1 MRPIFALLFLC
12 ALSVPHGI
20 FAQKPAARAALEEGV
35 RLAQEGD
42 TVRALGH
49 IERAVAIDPGYAQ
62 AHFLKGLYHARQA
75 SRGTGDFRR
84 RIIAREA
91 LDRAVR
97 HDPENPLYL
106 LELAKLLLTQEIRV
120 DARRMLR
127 RARDA
132 AERADAPTL
141 AEVHYQLGI
150 FSETTWRRLR
160 HRRAL
165 PIGIAELRADR
176 AFESANY
183 VWDMLRASA
192 FAPGRGAAARDAML
206 DHFHRAL
213 TANPAHVGAATHLLA
228 YYYDT
233 GRTAEFMAEALRFV
247 RAARSEP
254 RAYLALG
261 LGLHAEGR
269 DDEAAGAFEYAIEL
283 LPDEERADFL
293 SVSRLFA
300 EDDAEFVA
308 AHSEADPADA
318 ARRFWT
324 AHDPLYLTPAN
335 EYRAEY
341 LSRMAY
347 VDLRF
352 GLPEYAIP
360 GWRTDRGEI
369 RVRYGEPLLQATFP
383 VPTSDAGDMESV
395 GRITTVW
402 SYGRNGP
409 VFVFR
414 GMPGYRG
421 ATFANDFRFYADNHR
436 ARQPAHMTA
445 PSLPALLRIPAQIA
459 RFRGVDGEIDLEVY
473 AAVPLDSLQRA
484 VGAAAATF
492 DTGLF
497 VVEPDGAEIRR
508 ITEAREVTFEDGGAL
523 PMRALPMN
531 WRTTVPAGQPHIV
544 SAEAR
549 DPLSWAAAVHRTRVD
564 GRSFPPGEPGV
575 SDILLTRS
583 LEVAVD
589 PPRARGD
596 FRMVPE
602 PTLTYDPDDEIGV
615 YFELYNLLPDA
626 DRFASYDLE
635 LAVTV
640 EEIHRTGSLAQLLG
654 ALADR
659 WGLSAEGDQ
668 AVRLTFGKQNRVLAR
683 DMLPEHFTIRL
694 DQPPPG
700 RYGLRLRVL
709 DRNARVQMEVARE
722 FQVREP

>member
-1 MRPIFALLFLC
+1 MKLTPAVFLVC
-12 ALSVPHGI
+12 ALSLPHGI
-20 FAQKPAARAALEEGV
+20 QAQRSAALEALEEGV

-42 TVRALGH
+42 TARALGH
-49 IERAVAIDPGYAQ
+49 IERAVTLDPGYAE

-75 SRGTGDFRR
+75 PRSTGDFRR

-91 LDRAVR
+91 LDQAVR

-106 LELAKLLLTQEIRV
+106 LEFAKLLMMQEIRV

-127 RARDA
+127 RALDV
-132 AERADAPTL
+132 AERAGAPTL

-160 HRRAL
+160 YRRLL
-165 PIGIAELRADR
+165 PIGIAELRGDI

-183 VWDMLRASA
+183 VWEVLQASGY
-192 FAPGRGAAARDAML
+192 APGQGAAAREAML

-213 TANPAHVGAATHLLA
+213 TADPAHTGAATHLLA
-228 YYYDT
+228 FHYDT
-233 GRTAEFMAEALRFV
+233 GRMAEFMAEARRFV
-247 RAARSEP
+247 RAAPSES

-269 DDEAAGAFEYAIEL
+269 DDEAAGAFEYAVEL
-283 LPDEERADFL
+283 LPDEKRADFL
-293 SVSRLFA
+293 AVSRLLTQ
-300 EDDAEFVA
+300 DDAEIFESRA
-308 AHSEADPADA
+308 GADPADA

-324 AHDPLYLTPAN
+324 AWDPLYLTPSN
-335 EYRAEY
+335 EYWAEY

-352 GLPEYAIP
+352 GLPEYDVP

-369 RVRYGEPLLQATFP
+369 WVRYGRPLRQASFGAGTA
-383 VPTSDAGDMESV
+383 SAGDHESV
-395 GRITTVW
+395 GRVTTVW

-421 ATFANDFRFYADNHR
+421 ATFANDFRFYAENYR
-436 ARQPAHMTA
+436 ARQPARFAA
-445 PSLPALLRIPAQIA
+445 PSLPALLQVPAQIA
-459 RFRGVDGEIDLEVY
+459 RFRGVDDEIDLEVY
-473 AAVPLDSLQRA
+473 AAVPLDSLREA
-484 VGAAAATF
+484 VGVAAATF
-492 DTGLF
+492 ETGLF

-508 ITEAREVTFEDGGAL
+508 VTEAREVAFEEG
-523 PMRALPMN
+523 RALPMS

-549 DPLSWAAAVHRTRVD
+549 DPLSWAAAVHRARVD
-564 GRSFPPGEPGV
+564 ARSFPAGEPSV

-583 LEVAVD
+583 LEVVVD
-589 PPRARGD
+589 PPRTRAD

-602 PTLTYDPDDEIGV
+602 PTLTYAPNDEIGI
-615 YFELYNLLPDA
+615 YFELYNLLPDS
-626 DRFASYDLE
+626 DRFASYELE

-640 EEIHRTGSLAQLLG
+640 EEIHRTGSFLQVLG
-654 ALADR
+654 ELADR
-659 WGLSAEGDQ
+659 WGLTDEGDQ
-668 AVRLTFGKQNRVLAR
+668 AVRLTFNRQNRVQAR
-683 DMLPEHFTIRL
+683 DMLPEYFTIRL
-694 DQPPPG
+694 DEPPPG

-709 DRNARVQMEVARE
+709 DRNARVQLEVERE

>member
-1 MRPIFALLFLC
+1 MKLTPAVFLVC
-12 ALSVPHGI
+12 ALSLPHGI
-20 FAQKPAARAALEEGV
+20 QAQRSAALEALEEGV

-42 TVRALGH
+42 TARALGH
-49 IERAVAIDPGYAQ
+49 IERAVTLDPGYAE

-75 SRGTGDFRR
+75 PRSTGDFRR

-91 LDRAVR
+91 LDQAVR

-106 LELAKLLLTQEIRV
+106 LEFAKLLMMQEIRV

-127 RARDA
+127 RALDV
-132 AERADAPTL
+132 AERAGAPTL

-160 HRRAL
+160 YRRLL
-165 PIGIAELRADR
+165 PIGIAELRGDI

-183 VWDMLRASA
+183 VWEVLQASGY
-192 FAPGRGAAARDAML
+192 APGQGAAAREAML

-213 TANPAHVGAATHLLA
+213 TADPAHTGAATHLLA
-228 YYYDT
+228 FHYDT
-233 GRTAEFMAEALRFV
+233 GRMVEFMAEARRFV
-247 RAARSEP
+247 RAAPSEP

-269 DDEAAGAFEYAIEL
+269 DDEAAGAFEYAVEL
-283 LPDEERADFL
+283 LSDEKRADFL
-293 SVSRLFA
+293 AVSRLLTQ
-300 EDDAEFVA
+300 DDAEIFEA
-308 AHSEADPADA
+308 RAGADPADA

-324 AHDPLYLTPAN
+324 AWDPLYLTPSN
-335 EYRAEY
+335 EYWAEY

-352 GLPEYAIP
+352 GLPEYDVP

-369 RVRYGEPLLQATFP
+369 WVRYGRPLRQASFGAGT
-383 VPTSDAGDMESV
+383 TNAGDHESV
-395 GRITTVW
+395 GRVTTVW

-421 ATFANDFRFYADNHR
+421 ATFANDFRFYAENYR
-436 ARQPAHMTA
+436 ARQPARFAA
-445 PSLPALLRIPAQIA
+445 PSLPALLQVPAQIA
-459 RFRGVDGEIDLEVY
+459 RFRGVDDEIDLEVY
-473 AAVPLDSLQRA
+473 AAVPLDSLREA
-484 VGAAAATF
+484 VGVAAATF
-492 DTGLF
+492 ETGLF

-508 ITEAREVTFEDGGAL
+508 VTEAREVTFEEG
-523 PMRALPMN
+523 RALPLS

-549 DPLSWAAAVHRTRVD
+549 DPLSWAAAVHRARVD
-564 GRSFPPGEPGV
+564 ARSFPAGEPSV

-583 LEVAVD
+583 LEVVVD
-589 PPRARGD
+589 PPRTRAD

-602 PTLTYDPDDEIGV
+602 PTLTYAPNDEIGI
-615 YFELYNLLPDA
+615 YFELYNLLPDS
-626 DRFASYDLE
+626 DRFASYELE

-640 EEIHRTGSLAQLLG
+640 EEIHRTGSFLQVLG
-654 ALADR
+654 ELADR
-659 WGLSAEGDQ
+659 WGLTDEGDQ
-668 AVRLTFGKQNRVLAR
+668 AVRLTFNRQNRVQAR
-683 DMLPEHFTIRL
+683 DMLPEYFTIRL
-694 DQPPPG
+694 DEPPPG

-709 DRNARVQMEVARE
+709 DRNARVQLEVERE

>member
-1 MRPIFALLFLC
+1 MKPIAVRLFLC
-12 ALSVPHGI
+12 ALCLPHGI
-20 FAQKPAARAALEEGV
+20 LAQRSAARAALEEGV

-49 IERAVAIDPGYAQ
+49 IERAVTIDPGYAE
-62 AHFLKGLYHARQA
+62 AHFLKGVYHARQA
-75 SRGTGDFRR
+75 PRSTGDFQRR
-84 RIIAREA
+84 LIAREA
-91 LDRAVR
+91 LDQAVR

-106 LELAKLLLTQEIRV
+106 LELARLLMMQEIRV

-127 RARDA
+127 RALDV

-160 HRRAL
+160 YRRLL
-165 PIGIAELRADR
+165 PMGIAELRGDI

-183 VWDMLRASA
+183 VWDVLQASGYA
-192 FAPGRGAAARDAML
+192 TGQGAAAREAML

-213 TANPAHVGAATHLLA
+213 TANPAHTGAATHLLA
-228 YYYDT
+228 FYYDT
-233 GRTAEFMAEALRFV
+233 GRMGEFTAEALRFV
-247 RAARSEP
+247 RAAPSEP

-269 DDEAAGAFEYAIEL
+269 DDEAAGAFEYAVEL
-283 LPDEERADFL
+283 LPDEKRADFL
-293 SVSRLFA
+293 AVSRLLTQ
-300 EDDAEFVA
+300 DDAEIFEA
-308 AHSEADPADA
+308 RIGADPADA

-324 AHDPLYLTPAN
+324 AWDPLYLTPSN
-335 EYRAEY
+335 EYWAEY

-352 GLPEYAIP
+352 GLPEYDLP

-369 RVRYGEPLLQATFP
+369 WVRYGRPLRQASFGANT
-383 VPTSDAGDMESV
+383 TAAGDMEST
-395 GRITTVW
+395 GRVTTVW

-421 ATFANDFRFYADNHR
+421 ATFASDFRSYAENYR
-436 ARQPAHMTA
+436 ARQPARFTA
-445 PSLPALLRIPAQIA
+445 PSLPSLLQVPAQIA
-459 RFRGVDGEIDLEVY
+459 RFRGVGDEIDLEVY
-473 AAVPLDSLQRA
+473 AAVPLDSLRQA
-484 VGAAAATF
+484 VGVAAATF
-492 DTGLF
+492 ETGLF
-497 VVEPDGAEIRR
+497 VVEPEGAEIRR
-508 ITEAREVTFEDGGAL
+508 VTEARQVTFEEG
-523 PMRALPMN
+523 RALPLN

-549 DPLSWAAAVHRTRVD
+549 DPLSWAAAVHRARVD
-564 GRSFPPGEPGV
+564 ARSFPAGEPSV

-583 LEVAVD
+583 LEVVVD
-589 PPRARGD
+589 PPRTRAD
-596 FRMVPE
+596 LRMVPE
-602 PTLTYDPDDEIGV
+602 PTLSYDPDDEIGV
-615 YFELYNLLPDA
+615 YFELYNLLPDSSQV
-626 DRFASYDLE
+626 ASYDLE

-640 EEIHRTGSLAQLLG
+640 EEIHRTGSFLQLLG
-654 ALADR
+654 ELADR

-668 AVRLTFGKQNRVLAR
+668 AVRLTFSKQNRVQAR
-683 DMLPEHFTIRL
+683 DMLPEYFTIRL
-694 DQPPPG
+694 DEPPPG

-709 DRNARVQMEVARE
+709 DRNARVQMEVERE

>member
-1 MRPIFALLFLC
+1 MKPVAAFLLLC
-12 ALSVPHGI
+12 ALSLPHGI
-20 FAQKPAARAALEEGV
+20 LAQRSAARTALEEGV

-42 TVRALGH
+42 TTRALRH
-49 IERAVAIDPGYAQ
+49 IGRAVAIDPGYAE

-75 SRGTGDFRR
+75 PRGTGDFRR

-91 LDRAVR
+91 LDQAVR

-106 LELAKLLLTQEIRV
+106 LELARLLMTQEIRV

-127 RARDA
+127 RALDV

-150 FSETTWRRLR
+150 FSETTWHRLRYRRL
-160 HRRAL
+160 L
-165 PIGIAELRADR
+165 PIGIAELRADI

-183 VWDMLRASA
+183 VWDVLQASGY
-192 FAPGRGAAARDAML
+192 APGRGAAAREVML

-213 TANPAHVGAATHLLA
+213 TANPAHTGAATHLLA
-228 YYYDT
+228 FYYDT
-233 GRTAEFMAEALRFV
+233 GRMAEFMAEALRFV
-247 RAARSEP
+247 RAAPSEP

-269 DDEAAGAFEYAIEL
+269 DDEAAGAFEYAVEL
-283 LPDEERADFL
+283 LPEETRADFL
-293 SVSRLFA
+293 AVSRLLTR
-300 EDDAEFVA
+300 DDAEIFDA
-308 AHSEADPADA
+308 RAGADPEDA

-324 AHDPLYLTPAN
+324 AWDPLYLTPSN

-341 LSRMAY
+341 LARMAF

-352 GLPEYAIP
+352 GLPEYDVP

-369 RVRYGEPLLQATFP
+369 WVRYGSPLRQASFGANT
-383 VPTSDAGDMESV
+383 TTAGDMESI
-395 GRITTVW
+395 GRVTTVW

-421 ATFANDFRFYADNHR
+421 ATFANDFRFYAENYR
-436 ARQPAHMTA
+436 ARQPARFTA
-445 PSLPALLRIPAQIA
+445 PSLPALLKIPAQIA
-459 RFRGVDGEIDLEVY
+459 RFRGVAGEIDLEVY
-473 AAVPLDSLQRA
+473 AAVPLDSLREA
-484 VGAAAATF
+484 VGVAAATF
-492 DTGLF
+492 ETGLF

-508 ITEAREVTFEDGGAL
+508 VTEAREVTFEEGRAF
-523 PMRALPMN
+523 PMS

-549 DPLSWAAAVHRTRVD
+549 DPLSWAAAVHRARVD
-564 GRSFPPGEPGV
+564 ARSFPAGEPSV
-575 SDILLTRS
+575 SDILLARS
-583 LEVAVD
+583 LEVVAD
-589 PPRARGD
+589 PPRARTD

-602 PTLTYDPDDEIGV
+602 PTLTYAPDDEIGV
-615 YFELYNLLPDA
+615 YFELYNLLPDSNQV
-626 DRFASYDLE
+626 ASYDLE

-640 EEIHRTGSLAQLLG
+640 EEIHRTGSFLQLLG
-654 ALADR
+654 ELADR

-668 AVRLTFGKQNRVLAR
+668 AVRLTFSKENQVRAR
-683 DMLPEHFTIRL
+683 DMLPEYFTIRL
-694 DQPPPG
+694 DEPPPG

-709 DRNARVQMEVARE
+709 DRNARVQLEVERE

>member
-1 MRPIFALLFLC
+1 MKPIAAFLLLC
-12 ALSVPHGI
+12 GLSLPHGI
-20 FAQKPAARAALEEGV
+20 LAQRAPALAALEEGV

-42 TVRALGH
+42 TIRALGH
-49 IERAVAIDPGYAQ
+49 IERAVTIDPGYAE

-75 SRGTGDFRR
+75 PRGTGDFRR

-91 LDRAVR
+91 LDLAVR

-106 LELAKLLLTQEIRV
+106 LELARLLMMQEIRV

-127 RARDA
+127 RALDV

-160 HRRAL
+160 YRRLL
-165 PIGIAELRADR
+165 PIGIAELRGDI

-183 VWDMLRASA
+183 VWDALQASGY
-192 FAPGRGAAARDAML
+192 APGQGAAAREAML

-213 TANPAHVGAATHLLA
+213 TADPAHVGAATHLLA
-228 YYYDT
+228 FYYDT
-233 GRTAEFMAEALRFV
+233 GRMAEFMAEAQRFV
-247 RAARSEP
+247 RAVPSEP

-269 DDEAAGAFEYAIEL
+269 DDEAAGAFEYAVEL
-283 LPDEERADFL
+283 LAEETRADFMA
-293 SVSRLFA
+293 VSRLLTQ
-300 EDDAEFVA
+300 DDAEIFEARVG
-308 AHSEADPADA
+308 ADPADA

-324 AHDPLYLTPAN
+324 AWDPLYLTPSN
-335 EYRAEY
+335 EYWAEY

-352 GLPEYAIP
+352 GLPEYDVP
-360 GWRTDRGEI
+360 GWRTDRGDI
-369 RVRYGEPLLQATFP
+369 WVRYGRPLRQASFGANT
-383 VPTSDAGDMESV
+383 TAGGDMESV
-395 GRITTVW
+395 GRVTTVW

-421 ATFANDFRFYADNHR
+421 ATFANDFRFYAENYR
-436 ARQPAHMTA
+436 ARQPARMTA
-445 PSLPALLRIPAQIA
+445 PSLPALLEVPAQIA

-473 AAVPLDSLQRA
+473 AAVPLDSLREV
-484 VGAAAATF
+484 VGVAAATF
-492 DTGLF
+492 ETGLF

-508 ITEAREVTFEDGGAL
+508 VTEAREVTFEAG
-523 PMRALPMN
+523 RALPMS

-549 DPLSWAAAVHRTRVD
+549 DPLSWAAAVHRARVD
-564 GRSFPPGEPGV
+564 ARSFPAGEPSV

-583 LEVAVD
+583 LEVVTD
-589 PPRARGD
+589 PPRTRTD

-602 PTLTYDPDDEIGV
+602 PTLTYAPDDEIGI
-615 YFELYNLLPDA
+615 YFELYNLLPDS
-626 DRFASYDLE
+626 DRLASYDLE

-640 EEIHRTGSLAQLLG
+640 EEIHRTGSFVQLLG
-654 ALADR
+654 ELADR
-659 WGLSAEGDQ
+659 WGLTAEGDQ
-668 AVRLTFGKQNRVLAR
+668 AVRLTFSKQNRVLAR
-683 DMLPEHFTIRL
+683 DMLPEYFTIQL
-694 DQPPPG
+694 DEPPPG

-709 DRNARVQMEVARE
+709 DRNARLQLEVERE

>member
-1 MRPIFALLFLC
+1 MKPITAFLLLC
-12 ALSVPHGI
+12 ALSPPHGVL
-20 FAQKPAARAALEEGV
+20 AQRNAARAALEEGI

-42 TVRALGH
+42 TARALGH
-49 IERAVAIDPGYAQ
+49 IERAVTIDPEYAE

-75 SRGTGDFRR
+75 PRGTGDFRR

-91 LDRAVR
+91 LDQAVR

-106 LELAKLLLTQEIRV
+106 LELARLLMTQEIRV

-127 RARDA
+127 RALDV

-150 FSETTWRRLR
+150 LSETTWRRLR
-160 HRRAL
+160 YRRFL
-165 PIGIAELRADR
+165 PIGIAELRGDI

-183 VWDMLRASA
+183 VWDVLQASGY
-192 FAPGRGAAARDAML
+192 APGQGAAAREAML

-213 TANPAHVGAATHLLA
+213 TANPAHAGAATHLLA
-228 YYYDT
+228 YYYET
-233 GRTAEFMAEALRFV
+233 GRMAEFMAAAQRFV
-247 RAARSEP
+247 RAAPSEP
-254 RAYLALG
+254 RAYLGLG

-269 DDEAAGAFEYAIEL
+269 DDEAAGAFEYAVEL
-283 LPDEERADFL
+283 LPEETRADFL
-293 SVSRLFA
+293 AVSRLLTR
-300 EDDAEFVA
+300 DDAKIFETRA
-308 AHSEADPADA
+308 GADAADA

-324 AHDPLYLTPAN
+324 AWDPLYLTPSN
-335 EYRAEY
+335 EYWAEY

-352 GLPEYAIP
+352 GLPEYDVP
-360 GWRTDRGEI
+360 GWRTDRGDI
-369 RVRYGEPLLQATFP
+369 WVRYGKPLRQASFGANT
-383 VPTSDAGDMESV
+383 TTGGDIEST
-395 GRITTVW
+395 GRVTTVW
-402 SYGRNGP
+402 SYGRAGP

-421 ATFANDFRFYADNHR
+421 ATFANDFRFYADNYR
-436 ARQPAHMTA
+436 ARQPARFTA
-445 PSLPALLRIPAQIA
+445 PSLPALLLLPAQIA
-459 RFRGVDGEIDLEVY
+459 RFRGVEGEIDLEVY
-473 AAVPLDSLQRA
+473 AVLPLDSLRR
-484 VGAAAATF
+484 VIGAGAATF
-492 DTGLF
+492 ETGLF
-497 VVEPDGAEIRR
+497 VVEPNGAEIRR
-508 ITEAREVTFEDGGAL
+508 ITEAREATIEEG
-523 PMRALPMN
+523 RALPMS

-549 DPLSWAAAVHRTRVD
+549 DPLSWAAAVHRARVD
-564 GRSFPPGEPGV
+564 GRSFPAGEPSV

-583 LEVAVD
+583 IEVVTD
-589 PPRARGD
+589 PPRARDD

-602 PTLTYDPDDEIGV
+602 PSLTYAPDDEIGV
-615 YFELYNLLPDA
+615 YFELYNLLPDSE
-626 DRFASYDLE
+626 RFASYDVE

-640 EEIHRTGSLAQLLG
+640 EEIHRTGSFRQLLG

-668 AVRLTFGKQNRVLAR
+668 AVRLAFSKQNRVRAR
-683 DMLPEHFTIRL
+683 DMLPEYFTIRL
-694 DQPPPG
+694 DEPPPG

-709 DRNARVQMEVARE
+709 DRNARVQLEAERE

>member
-1 MRPIFALLFLC
+1 MKPIAVRLFLC
-12 ALSVPHGI
+12 ALCLPHGI
-20 FAQKPAARAALEEGV
+20 LAQRSAARAALEEGV

-49 IERAVAIDPGYAQ
+49 IERAVTIDPGYAE
-62 AHFLKGLYHARQA
+62 AHFLKGVYHARQA
-75 SRGTGDFRR
+75 PRSTGDFRR
-84 RIIAREA
+84 RLIAREA
-91 LDRAVR
+91 LDQAVR

-106 LELAKLLLTQEIRV
+106 LELARLLMMQEIRV

-127 RARDA
+127 RALDV

-150 FSETTWRRLR
+150 FSETTWRRIR
-160 HRRAL
+160 YRRLL
-165 PIGIAELRADR
+165 PMGIAELRGDI

-183 VWDMLRASA
+183 VWDVLQASGYA
-192 FAPGRGAAARDAML
+192 NGQGAAAREAML

-213 TANPAHVGAATHLLA
+213 TANPAHTGAATHLLA
-228 YYYDT
+228 FYYDT
-233 GRTAEFMAEALRFV
+233 GRMGEFTAEALRFV
-247 RAARSEP
+247 RAAPSEP

-269 DDEAAGAFEYAIEL
+269 DDEAAGAFEYAVEL
-283 LPDEERADFL
+283 LPDEKRADFL
-293 SVSRLFA
+293 AVSHLLTQ
-300 EDDAEFVA
+300 DDAEIFEA
-308 AHSEADPADA
+308 RIGADPADA

-324 AHDPLYLTPAN
+324 AWDPLYLTPSN
-335 EYRAEY
+335 EYWAEY

-352 GLPEYAIP
+352 GLPEYDVP

-369 RVRYGEPLLQATFP
+369 WVRYGRPLRQASFGANT
-383 VPTSDAGDMESV
+383 TAAGDMEST
-395 GRITTVW
+395 GRVTTVW

-421 ATFANDFRFYADNHR
+421 ATFANDFRSYAENYR
-436 ARQPAHMTA
+436 ARQPARFTA
-445 PSLPALLRIPAQIA
+445 PSLPSLLQVPAQIA
-459 RFRGVDGEIDLEVY
+459 RFRGVGDEIDLEVY
-473 AAVPLDSLQRA
+473 AAVPLDSLRQA
-484 VGAAAATF
+484 VGVAAATF
-492 DTGLF
+492 ETGLF
-497 VVEPDGAEIRR
+497 VVEPEGAEIRR
-508 ITEAREVTFEDGGAL
+508 VTEARQVTFEEG
-523 PMRALPMN
+523 RALPLN

-549 DPLSWAAAVHRTRVD
+549 DPLSWAAAVHRARVD
-564 GRSFPPGEPGV
+564 ARSFPAGEPSV

-583 LEVAVD
+583 LAVVVD
-589 PPRARGD
+589 PPRTRAD
-596 FRMVPE
+596 LRMVPE
-602 PTLTYDPDDEIGV
+602 PTLSYDPDDEIGV
-615 YFELYNLLPDA
+615 YFELYNLLPDSSQV
-626 DRFASYDLE
+626 ASYDLE

-640 EEIHRTGSLAQLLG
+640 EEIHRTGSFLQLLG
-654 ALADR
+654 ELADR

-668 AVRLTFGKQNRVLAR
+668 AVRLTFSKQNRVQAR
-683 DMLPEHFTIRL
+683 DMLPEYFTIRL
-694 DQPPPG
+694 DEPPPG

-709 DRNARVQMEVARE
+709 DRNARVQMEVERE

>member
-1 MRPIFALLFLC
+1 MKPIAACLLLC
-12 ALSVPHGI
+12 ALSLPHGI
-20 FAQKPAARAALEEGV
+20 LAQRSAARAALEEGV

-42 TVRALGH
+42 TARALGH
-49 IERAVAIDPGYAQ
+49 IERAVTIDPAYAE

-75 SRGTGDFRR
+75 PRGTGDFRR

-97 HDPENPLYL
+97 LDPENPLYL
-106 LELAKLLLTQEIRV
+106 LELARLLMMQEVRV

-127 RARDA
+127 RALDM

-160 HRRAL
+160 YRRLL
-165 PIGIAELRADR
+165 PIGIAELRGDI

-183 VWDMLRASA
+183 VWDVLQASGY
-192 FAPGRGAAARDAML
+192 APGQGAAAREAML

-213 TANPAHVGAATHLLA
+213 TANPAHTGAATHLLA
-228 YYYDT
+228 FYYDT
-233 GRTAEFMAEALRFV
+233 GRMAEFTAEALRFV
-247 RAARSEP
+247 RAAPAEP

-269 DDEAAGAFEYAIEL
+269 DDEAAGAFEYAVEL
-283 LPDEERADFL
+283 LPEEVRADFL
-293 SVSRLFA
+293 AVSRLLTQ
-300 EDDAEFVA
+300 DDAETFEA
-308 AHSEADPADA
+308 RIGADPADA

-324 AHDPLYLTPAN
+324 AWDPLYLTPSN

-352 GLPEYAIP
+352 GLPEYDVP
-360 GWRTDRGEI
+360 GWRTDRGDI
-369 RVRYGEPLLQATFP
+369 WVRYGKPLRQASFGANT
-383 VPTSDAGDMESV
+383 TDAGDKESI
-395 GRITTVW
+395 GRMTTVW
-402 SYGRNGP
+402 SYGRDGP

-421 ATFANDFRFYADNHR
+421 ATFANDFRFYAENYR
-436 ARQPAHMTA
+436 ARQPVHFTA

-459 RFRGVDGEIDLEVY
+459 RFRGAGEEIDLEVY
-473 AAVPLDSLQRA
+473 AAVPLDSLRQA

-492 DTGLF
+492 ETGLF

-508 ITEAREVTFEDGGAL
+508 VTEARRVTFEEG
-523 PMRALPMN
+523 RALPLS
-531 WRTTVPAGQPHIV
+531 WRTTVPAGQPHVV

-549 DPLSWAAAVHRTRVD
+549 DPLSWAAAVHRAPVD
-564 GRSFPPGEPGV
+564 ARSFPAGEPSV

-583 LEVAVD
+583 LEVVTD
-589 PPRARGD
+589 PPQTRAD

-602 PTLTYDPDDEIGV
+602 PTLTYEPDDEIGV
-615 YFELYNLLPDA
+615 YFELYNLLPDSNQV
-626 DRFASYDLE
+626 ASYDLE

-640 EEIHRTGSLAQLLG
+640 EEIHRTGSFLQLLG
-654 ALADR
+654 ELADR

-668 AVRLTFGKQNRVLAR
+668 AVRLTFNKQNRVQAR
-683 DMLPEHFTIRL
+683 DMVPEYFTIRL
-694 DQPPPG
+694 DEPPPG

-709 DRNARVQMEVARE
+709 DRNARVQLEVERE
-722 FQVREP
+722 FRVREP

>member
-1 MRPIFALLFLC
+1 MKPIAVRLFLC
-12 ALSVPHGI
+12 ALCLPHGI
-20 FAQKPAARAALEEGV
+20 LAQRSAARAALEEGV

-49 IERAVAIDPGYAQ
+49 IERAVTIDPGYAE
-62 AHFLKGLYHARQA
+62 AHFLKGVYHARQA
-75 SRGTGDFRR
+75 PRGTGDFRR
-84 RIIAREA
+84 RLIAREA
-91 LDRAVR
+91 LDQAVR

-106 LELAKLLLTQEIRV
+106 LELARLLMMQEIRV

-127 RARDA
+127 RALDV

-160 HRRAL
+160 YRRLL
-165 PIGIAELRADR
+165 PMGIAELRGDI

-183 VWDMLRASA
+183 VWDVLQASGYA
-192 FAPGRGAAARDAML
+192 TGQGAAAREAML

-213 TANPAHVGAATHLLA
+213 TANPAHTGAATHLLA
-228 YYYDT
+228 FYYDT
-233 GRTAEFMAEALRFV
+233 GRMAEFTAEALRFV
-247 RAARSEP
+247 RAAPSEP

-269 DDEAAGAFEYAIEL
+269 DDEAAGAFEYAVEL
-283 LPDEERADFL
+283 LPDEKRADFL
-293 SVSRLFA
+293 AVSRLLTQ
-300 EDDAEFVA
+300 DDAEIFEA
-308 AHSEADPADA
+308 RIGADPADA

-324 AHDPLYLTPAN
+324 AWDPLYLTPSN
-335 EYRAEY
+335 EYWAEY

-352 GLPEYAIP
+352 GLPEYDVP

-369 RVRYGEPLLQATFP
+369 WVRYGRPLRQASFGANT
-383 VPTSDAGDMESV
+383 TAAGDMEST
-395 GRITTVW
+395 GRVTTVW

-421 ATFANDFRFYADNHR
+421 ATFANDFRSYAENYR
-436 ARQPAHMTA
+436 ARQPARFTA
-445 PSLPALLRIPAQIA
+445 PSLPSLLQVPAQIA
-459 RFRGVDGEIDLEVY
+459 RFRGVGDEIDLEVY
-473 AAVPLDSLQRA
+473 AAVPLDSLRQA
-484 VGAAAATF
+484 AGVAAATF
-492 DTGLF
+492 EAGLF
-497 VVEPDGAEIRR
+497 VVEPEGAEIRR
-508 ITEAREVTFEDGGAL
+508 VTEARQVTFEEG
-523 PMRALPMN
+523 RALPLN

-549 DPLSWAAAVHRTRVD
+549 DPLSWAAAVHRARVD
-564 GRSFPPGEPGV
+564 ARSFPAGEPSV

-583 LEVAVD
+583 LEVVVD
-589 PPRARGD
+589 PPRTRAD
-596 FRMVPE
+596 LRMVPE
-602 PTLTYDPDDEIGV
+602 PTLSYDPDDEIGV
-615 YFELYNLLPDA
+615 YFELYNLLPDSSQV
-626 DRFASYDLE
+626 ASYDLE

-640 EEIHRTGSLAQLLG
+640 EEIHRTGSFLQLLG
-654 ALADR
+654 ELADR

-668 AVRLTFGKQNRVLAR
+668 AVRLTFSKQNRVQAR
-683 DMLPEHFTIRL
+683 DMLPEYFTIRL
-694 DQPPPG
+694 DEPPPG

-709 DRNARVQMEVARE
+709 DRNARVQMEVERE

>member
-1 MRPIFALLFLC
+1 MKLTPAVFLVC
-12 ALSVPHGI
+12 ALALPHGI
-20 FAQKPAARAALEEGV
+20 QAQRSAALEALEEGV
-35 RLAQEGD
+35 RLAREGD
-42 TVRALGH
+42 TASALGH
-49 IERAVAIDPGYAQ
+49 IERAVTLDPGYAE

-75 SRGTGDFRR
+75 PRSTGDFRR

-91 LDRAVR
+91 LDQAVR

-106 LELAKLLLTQEIRV
+106 LELAKLLMMQEIRV

-127 RARDA
+127 RALDV
-132 AERADAPTL
+132 AERAGAPTL

-160 HRRAL
+160 YRRLL
-165 PIGIAELRADR
+165 PIGIAELRGDI

-183 VWDMLRASA
+183 VWDVLQASGY
-192 FAPGRGAAARDAML
+192 APGQGTAAREAML
-206 DHFHRAL
+206 DHFRRAL
-213 TANPAHVGAATHLLA
+213 TADPAHTGAATHLLA
-228 YYYDT
+228 FHYDT
-233 GRTAEFMAEALRFV
+233 GRMAEFMAEARRFV
-247 RAARSEP
+247 RAAPSEP

-269 DDEAAGAFEYAIEL
+269 DDEAAGAFEYAVEL
-283 LPDEERADFL
+283 LPDEKRADFL
-293 SVSRLFA
+293 AVSRLLTQ
-300 EDDAEFVA
+300 DDAEIFEA
-308 AHSEADPADA
+308 RAGADPADA

-324 AHDPLYLTPAN
+324 AWDPLYLTPSN
-335 EYRAEY
+335 EYWAEY

-352 GLPEYAIP
+352 GLPEYDVP

-369 RVRYGEPLLQATFP
+369 WVRYGRPLRQASFGAGTA
-383 VPTSDAGDMESV
+383 SAGDHESV
-395 GRITTVW
+395 GRVTTVW

-421 ATFANDFRFYADNHR
+421 ATFANDFRFYAENYR
-436 ARQPAHMTA
+436 ARQPARFAA
-445 PSLPALLRIPAQIA
+445 PSLPALLQVPAQIA
-459 RFRGVDGEIDLEVY
+459 RFRGVDDEIDLEVY
-473 AAVPLDSLQRA
+473 AAVPLDSLREA
-484 VGAAAATF
+484 VGVAAATF
-492 DTGLF
+492 ETGLF

-508 ITEAREVTFEDGGAL
+508 VTEAREVTFEAG
-523 PMRALPMN
+523 RALPLN

-549 DPLSWAAAVHRTRVD
+549 DPLSWAAAVHRARVD
-564 GRSFPPGEPGV
+564 ARSFPAGEPSV

-583 LEVAVD
+583 LEVVVD
-589 PPRARGD
+589 PPRLRTD
-596 FRMVPE
+596 FRLVPE
-602 PTLTYDPDDEIGV
+602 PTLTYAPNDEIGI
-615 YFELYNLLPDA
+615 YFELYNLLPDS

-640 EEIHRTGSLAQLLG
+640 EEIHRTGSFLQVLG
-654 ALADR
+654 ELADR
-659 WGLSAEGDQ
+659 WGLTDEGDQ
-668 AVRLTFGKQNRVLAR
+668 AVRLTFSRQNRVQAR
-683 DMLPEHFTIRL
+683 DMLPEYFTIRL
-694 DQPPPG
+694 DEPPPG

-709 DRNARVQMEVARE
+709 DRNARVQLEVERE

>member
-1 MRPIFALLFLC
+1 MKPIAACVLLC
-12 ALSVPHGI
+12 ALSLPHGI
-20 FAQKPAARAALEEGV
+20 LAQRSAARAALEEGV
-35 RLAQEGD
+35 RLALEGD
-42 TVRALGH
+42 TARALGH
-49 IERAVAIDPGYAQ
+49 IERAVTIDPGYAE
-62 AHFLKGLYHARQA
+62 AHFLKGVYHARQA
-75 SRGTGDFRR
+75 PRSTGGFRR
-84 RIIAREA
+84 RLIARQA
-91 LDRAVR
+91 LDQAVR

-106 LELAKLLLTQEIRV
+106 LEFARLLMMQEIRV

-127 RARDA
+127 RALDV

-160 HRRAL
+160 YRRLL
-165 PIGIAELRADR
+165 PIGIAELRGDI

-183 VWDMLRASA
+183 VWDVLQASGYA
-192 FAPGRGAAARDAML
+192 TGQGAAAREAML

-213 TANPAHVGAATHLLA
+213 TANPAHTGAATHLLA
-228 YYYDT
+228 FYYDA
-233 GRTAEFMAEALRFV
+233 GRMAEFTAEALRFV
-247 RAARSEP
+247 RAAPSEP

-269 DDEAAGAFEYAIEL
+269 DDEAAGAFEYAVEL
-283 LPDEERADFL
+283 MPDEVRADFL
-293 SVSRLFA
+293 AVSRLLTQ
-300 EDDAEFVA
+300 DDAEIFEA
-308 AHSEADPADA
+308 RIGADPADA

-324 AHDPLYLTPAN
+324 AWDPLYLTPSN
-335 EYRAEY
+335 EYWAEY

-352 GLPEYAIP
+352 GLPEYDIP

-369 RVRYGEPLLQATFP
+369 WVRYGRPLRQASFGANT
-383 VPTSDAGDMESV
+383 TGAGDMEST
-395 GRITTVW
+395 GRVTTVW

-421 ATFANDFRFYADNHR
+421 ATFANDFRFYAENYR
-436 ARQPAHMTA
+436 ARQPARFTA
-445 PSLPALLRIPAQIA
+445 PSLPALLQVPAQIA
-459 RFRGVDGEIDLEVY
+459 RFRGAGDEIDLEVY
-473 AAVPLDSLQRA
+473 AAVPLDSLRQA
-484 VGAAAATF
+484 VGVAAATF
-492 DTGLF
+492 ETGLF
-497 VVEPDGAEIRR
+497 VVAPDGAEIRR
-508 ITEAREVTFEDGGAL
+508 VAEARQVTFEDG
-523 PMRALPMN
+523 RALPLN

-549 DPLSWAAAVHRTRVD
+549 DPLSWAAAVHRARV
-564 GRSFPPGEPGV
+564 GARSFPAGEPSV

-583 LEVAVD
+583 LEVVVD
-589 PPRARGD
+589 PPRARAD
-596 FRMVPE
+596 LRMVPE

-615 YFELYNLLPDA
+615 YFELYNLLPDSSQV
-626 DRFASYDLE
+626 ASYELE

-640 EEIHRTGSLAQLLG
+640 EEIHRTGSFLQLLG
-654 ALADR
+654 ELADR

-668 AVRLTFGKQNRVLAR
+668 AVRLTFGKQSRVQAR
-683 DMLPEHFTIRL
+683 DMLPEYFTIRL
-694 DQPPPG
+694 DEPPPG

-709 DRNARVQMEVARE
+709 DRNARVQLEVERE

>member
-1 MRPIFALLFLC
+1 MKPIAVRLFLC
-12 ALSVPHGI
+12 ALCLPHGI
-20 FAQKPAARAALEEGV
+20 LAQRSAARAALEEGV

-49 IERAVAIDPGYAQ
+49 IERAVTIDPGYAE
-62 AHFLKGLYHARQA
+62 AHFLKGVYHARQA
-75 SRGTGDFRR
+75 PRSTGDFQRR
-84 RIIAREA
+84 LIAREA
-91 LDRAVR
+91 LDQAVR

-106 LELAKLLLTQEIRV
+106 LELARLLMMQEIRV

-127 RARDA
+127 RALDV

-160 HRRAL
+160 YRRLL
-165 PIGIAELRADR
+165 PMGIAELRGDI

-183 VWDMLRASA
+183 VWDVLQASGYA
-192 FAPGRGAAARDAML
+192 TGQGAAAREAML

-213 TANPAHVGAATHLLA
+213 TANPAHTGAATHLLA
-228 YYYDT
+228 FYYDT
-233 GRTAEFMAEALRFV
+233 GRMGEFTTEALRFV
-247 RAARSEP
+247 RAAPSEP

-269 DDEAAGAFEYAIEL
+269 DDEAAGAFEYAVEL
-283 LPDEERADFL
+283 LPDEKRADFL
-293 SVSRLFA
+293 AVSRLLTQ
-300 EDDAEFVA
+300 DDAEIFEA
-308 AHSEADPADA
+308 RIGADPADA

-324 AHDPLYLTPAN
+324 AWDPLYLTPSN
-335 EYRAEY
+335 EYWAEY

-352 GLPEYAIP
+352 GLPEYDLP

-369 RVRYGEPLLQATFP
+369 WVRYGRPLRQASFGANT
-383 VPTSDAGDMESV
+383 TAAGDMEST
-395 GRITTVW
+395 GRVTTVW

-421 ATFANDFRFYADNHR
+421 ATFANDFRSYAENYR
-436 ARQPAHMTA
+436 ARQPARFTA
-445 PSLPALLRIPAQIA
+445 PSLPSLLQVPAQIA
-459 RFRGVDGEIDLEVY
+459 RFRGVGDEIDLEVY
-473 AAVPLDSLQRA
+473 AAVPLDSLRQA
-484 VGAAAATF
+484 VGVAAATF
-492 DTGLF
+492 ETGLF
-497 VVEPDGAEIRR
+497 VVEPEGAEIRR
-508 ITEAREVTFEDGGAL
+508 VTEARQVTFEEG
-523 PMRALPMN
+523 RALPLN

-549 DPLSWAAAVHRTRVD
+549 DPLSWAAAVHRARVD
-564 GRSFPPGEPGV
+564 ARSFPAGEPSV

-583 LEVAVD
+583 LEVVVG
-589 PPRARGD
+589 PPRTRAD
-596 FRMVPE
+596 LRMVPE
-602 PTLTYDPDDEIGV
+602 PTLSYDPDDEIGV
-615 YFELYNLLPDA
+615 YFELYNLLPDSSQV
-626 DRFASYDLE
+626 ASYDLE

-640 EEIHRTGSLAQLLG
+640 EEIHRTGSFLQLLG
-654 ALADR
+654 ELADR

-668 AVRLTFGKQNRVLAR
+668 AVRLTFSKQNRVQAR
-683 DMLPEHFTIRL
+683 DMLPEYFTIRL
-694 DQPPPG
+694 DEPPPG

-709 DRNARVQMEVARE
+709 DRNARVQMEVERE

>member
-1 MRPIFALLFLC
+1 MKPIAVRLFLC
-12 ALSVPHGI
+12 ALCLPHGI
-20 FAQKPAARAALEEGV
+20 LAQRSAARAALEEGV

-49 IERAVAIDPGYAQ
+49 IERAVTIDPGYAE
-62 AHFLKGLYHARQA
+62 AHFLKGVYHARQA
-75 SRGTGDFRR
+75 PRSTGDFRR
-84 RIIAREA
+84 RLIAREA
-91 LDRAVR
+91 LDQAVR

-106 LELAKLLLTQEIRV
+106 LELARLLMMQEIRV

-127 RARDA
+127 RALDV

-160 HRRAL
+160 YRRLL
-165 PIGIAELRADR
+165 PVGIAELRGDI

-183 VWDMLRASA
+183 VWDVLQASGYA
-192 FAPGRGAAARDAML
+192 TGQGAAAREAML

-213 TANPAHVGAATHLLA
+213 TANPAHIGAATHLLA
-228 YYYDT
+228 FYYDT
-233 GRTAEFMAEALRFV
+233 GRMAEFTAEALRLV
-247 RAARSEP
+247 RAAPSEP

-269 DDEAAGAFEYAIEL
+269 DDEAAGAFEYAVEL
-283 LPDEERADFL
+283 LPDEKRADFL
-293 SVSRLFA
+293 AVSRLLTQ
-300 EDDAEFVA
+300 DDAEIFEA
-308 AHSEADPADA
+308 RIGADPADA

-324 AHDPLYLTPAN
+324 AWDPLYLTPSN
-335 EYRAEY
+335 EYWAEY

-352 GLPEYAIP
+352 GLPEYDVP

-369 RVRYGEPLLQATFP
+369 WVRYGRPLRQASFGANT
-383 VPTSDAGDMESV
+383 TAAGDMEST
-395 GRITTVW
+395 GRVTTVW

-421 ATFANDFRFYADNHR
+421 ATFANDFRSYAENYR
-436 ARQPAHMTA
+436 ARQPARFTA
-445 PSLPALLRIPAQIA
+445 PSLPSLLQVPAQIA
-459 RFRGVDGEIDLEVY
+459 RFRGVGDEIDLEVY
-473 AAVPLDSLQRA
+473 AAVPLDSLRQA
-484 VGAAAATF
+484 VGVAAATF
-492 DTGLF
+492 ETGLF
-497 VVEPDGAEIRR
+497 VVEPEGAEIRR
-508 ITEAREVTFEDGGAL
+508 VTEARQVTFEEG
-523 PMRALPMN
+523 RALPLN

-549 DPLSWAAAVHRTRVD
+549 DPLSWAAAVHRARVD
-564 GRSFPPGEPGV
+564 ARSFPAGEPSV

-583 LEVAVD
+583 LEVVVD
-589 PPRARGD
+589 PPRTRAD
-596 FRMVPE
+596 LRMVPE
-602 PTLTYDPDDEIGV
+602 PTLSYDPDDEIGV
-615 YFELYNLLPDA
+615 YFELYNLLPDSSQV
-626 DRFASYDLE
+626 ASYDLE

-640 EEIHRTGSLAQLLG
+640 EEIHRTGSFLQLLG
-654 ALADR
+654 ELADR

-668 AVRLTFGKQNRVLAR
+668 AVRLTFSKQNRVQAR
-683 DMLPEHFTIRL
+683 DMLPEYFTIRL
-694 DQPPPG
+694 DEPPPG

-709 DRNARVQMEVARE
+709 DRNARVQMEVERE

>member
-1 MRPIFALLFLC
+1 MKQIAAFILLC
-12 ALSVPHGI
+12 ALSLPHGI
-20 FAQKPAARAALEEGV
+20 LAQRSAARAALEEGV

-42 TVRALGH
+42 TARALGL
-49 IERAVAIDPGYAQ
+49 IERAVTIDPGYAE
-62 AHFLKGLYHARQA
+62 AHFLKGVYHARQA
-75 SRGTGDFRR
+75 PRSTGDFRR

-91 LDRAVR
+91 LGQAVR

-106 LELAKLLLTQEIRV
+106 LELARLLVMQEIRV

-127 RARDA
+127 RALDV

-160 HRRAL
+160 YRRLL
-165 PIGIAELRADR
+165 PIGIAELHGDI

-183 VWDMLRASA
+183 VWDVLQASGY
-192 FAPGRGAAARDAML
+192 APGQGAAAREAML

-213 TANPAHVGAATHLLA
+213 TANPAHIGAATHLLA
-228 YYYDT
+228 FYYDT
-233 GRTAEFMAEALRFV
+233 GRMAEFTAEALRLV
-247 RAARSEP
+247 RAAPSEP

-269 DDEAAGAFEYAIEL
+269 DDEAAGAFEYAVEL
-283 LPDEERADFL
+283 LPEEVRADFL
-293 SVSRLFA
+293 AVSRLLTQ
-300 EDDAEFVA
+300 DDAETFEARVG
-308 AHSEADPADA
+308 ADPADA

-324 AHDPLYLTPAN
+324 AWDPLYLTPSN

-352 GLPEYAIP
+352 GLPEYDVP

-369 RVRYGEPLLQATFP
+369 WVRYGRPLRQASFGANT
-383 VPTSDAGDMESV
+383 TSAGDMEST
-395 GRITTVW
+395 GRVTTVW

-421 ATFANDFRFYADNHR
+421 ATFANDFRFYAENYR
-436 ARQPAHMTA
+436 ARQPARFTA
-445 PSLPALLRIPAQIA
+445 PSLPALLQIPAQIA
-459 RFRGVDGEIDLEVY
+459 RFRGVDDEIDLEVY
-473 AAVPLDSLQRA
+473 AAVPLDSLREA
-484 VGAAAATF
+484 VGVAAATF
-492 DTGLF
+492 ETGLF

-508 ITEAREVTFEDGGAL
+508 VTEAREVTFEEG
-523 PMRALPMN
+523 RALPMS

-549 DPLSWAAAVHRTRVD
+549 DPLSWAAAVHRARVD
-564 GRSFPPGEPGV
+564 ARSFPAGEPSV

-583 LEVAVD
+583 LEVVTD
-589 PPRARGD
+589 PPRTRTD

-602 PTLTYDPDDEIGV
+602 PTLTYAPDDEIGV
-615 YFELYNLLPDA
+615 YFELYNLLPDSNQV
-626 DRFASYDLE
+626 ASYDLE

-640 EEIHRTGSLAQLLG
+640 EEIHRAGSFLQLLG
-654 ALADR
+654 ELADR

-668 AVRLTFGKQNRVLAR
+668 AVRLTFSKENRVQAR
-683 DMLPEHFTIRL
+683 DMVPEFFTIRL
-694 DQPPPG
+694 DEPPPG

-709 DRNARVQMEVARE
+709 DRNARVQLEVERE
-722 FQVREP
+722 FRVREP

>member
-1 MRPIFALLFLC
+1 MKPILALLLLC

-20 FAQKPAARAALEEGV
+20 LAQQTAARAALEEGV

-42 TVRALGH
+42 TASALGLLERAL
-49 IERAVAIDPGYAQ
+49 ALDPGYAE
-62 AHFLKGLYHARQA
+62 AHFLTGLYHARQA
-75 SRGTGDFRR
+75 PRSTGDLRR

-106 LELAKLLLTQEIRV
+106 LELARLLMMQEIRV

-127 RARDA
+127 RALDV

-160 HRRAL
+160 YRRLL
-165 PIGIAELRADR
+165 PIGIAELRGDI

-183 VWDMLRASA
+183 VWDVLQASGY
-192 FAPGRGAAARDAML
+192 APGQGAAAREAML

-213 TANPAHVGAATHLLA
+213 TADPAHVGAATHLLA
-228 YYYDT
+228 FYYDT
-233 GRTAEFMAEALRFV
+233 GRMAEFMTEALRFV
-247 RAARSEP
+247 RAAPSEA

-261 LGLHAEGR
+261 LGLHEEGR
-269 DDEAAGAFEYAIEL
+269 DDEAAGAFEYAVEL
-283 LPDEERADFL
+283 LPDEVRTDFL
-293 SVSRLFA
+293 AVSRLLTQ
-300 EDDAEFVA
+300 DDAEIFEA
-308 AHSEADPADA
+308 RAGADPADA

-324 AHDPLYLTPAN
+324 AWDPLYLTPSN
-335 EYRAEY
+335 EYWAEY
-341 LSRMAY
+341 LARMAY

-352 GLPEYAIP
+352 GLPEYDVP

-369 RVRYGEPLLQATFP
+369 WVRYGRPLRQASFGANT
-383 VPTSDAGDMESV
+383 TTAGDMEST
-395 GRITTVW
+395 GRVTTVW

-421 ATFANDFRFYADNHR
+421 ATFANDFRFYAENYR
-436 ARQPAHMTA
+436 ARQPARMTA
-445 PSLPALLRIPAQIA
+445 PSLPALLEVPAQIA
-459 RFRGVDGEIDLEVY
+459 RFRGEDGAIDLEVY
-473 AAVPLDSLQRA
+473 AAVPLDSLREV
-484 VGAAAATF
+484 VGVAAATF
-492 DTGLF
+492 ETGLF
-497 VVEPDGAEIRR
+497 VVEPNGAEIRR
-508 ITEAREVTFEDGGAL
+508 VTEAREVTFEAG
-523 PMRALPMN
+523 RALPMS
-531 WRTTVPAGQPHIV
+531 WRTAVPAGQPHIV

-549 DPLSWAAAVHRTRVD
+549 DPLSWAAAVHRARVD
-564 GRSFPPGEPGV
+564 ARSFPAGEPSV

-583 LEVAVD
+583 LEVVVD
-589 PPRARGD
+589 PPRTRTD

-602 PTLTYDPDDEIGV
+602 PTLTYAPDDEIGI
-615 YFELYNLLPDA
+615 YFELYNLLPDS
-626 DRFASYDLE
+626 DRLASYDLE

-640 EEIHRTGSLAQLLG
+640 EEIHRTGSFVQLLG
-654 ALADR
+654 ELADR
-659 WGLSAEGDQ
+659 WGLTAEGDQ
-668 AVRLTFGKQNRVLAR
+668 AVRLTFSKQNRVLAR
-683 DMLPEHFTIRL
+683 DMLPEYFTIQL
-694 DQPPPG
+694 DEPPPG

-709 DRNARVQMEVARE
+709 DRNARVQLEVERE

>member
-1 MRPIFALLFLC
+1 MKLTPAVFLVC
-12 ALSVPHGI
+12 ALSLPHGI
-20 FAQKPAARAALEEGV
+20 QAQRSAALEALEKGV

-42 TVRALGH
+42 TASALGH
-49 IERAVAIDPGYAQ
+49 VERAVTLDPGYAE

-75 SRGTGDFRR
+75 PRGTGDFRR

-91 LDRAVR
+91 LDQAVR

-106 LELAKLLLTQEIRV
+106 LEFAKLLMVQEIRV

-127 RARDA
+127 RALDV
-132 AERADAPTL
+132 AERAGAPTL

-150 FSETTWRRLR
+150 FNETTWRRLR
-160 HRRAL
+160 YRHML
-165 PIGIAELRADR
+165 PIGIAELRGDI

-183 VWDMLRASA
+183 VWEVLQASGY
-192 FAPGRGAAARDAML
+192 APGQGAAAREAML

-213 TANPAHVGAATHLLA
+213 TADPAHTGAATHLLA
-228 YYYDT
+228 FHYDT
-233 GRTAEFMAEALRFV
+233 GRMAEFMAEARRFV
-247 RAARSEP
+247 RAAPSEP

-269 DDEAAGAFEYAIEL
+269 DDEAAGAFEYAVEL
-283 LPDEERADFL
+283 LPDEARADFL
-293 SVSRLFA
+293 AVSRLLTQ
-300 EDDAEFVA
+300 DDAEIFEA
-308 AHSEADPADA
+308 RAGADPADA

-324 AHDPLYLTPAN
+324 AWDPLYLTPSN
-335 EYRAEY
+335 EYWAEY

-352 GLPEYAIP
+352 GLPEYDVP

-369 RVRYGEPLLQATFP
+369 WVRYGRPLRQASFGANT
-383 VPTSDAGDMESV
+383 TNAGDMESV
-395 GRITTVW
+395 GRVTTVW

-421 ATFANDFRFYADNHR
+421 ATFANDFRFYAENYR
-436 ARQPAHMTA
+436 ARQPARFSA
-445 PSLPALLRIPAQIA
+445 PSLPALLQVPAQIA

-473 AAVPLDSLQRA
+473 AAVPLDSLREA
-484 VGAAAATF
+484 VGVAAATF
-492 DTGLF
+492 ETGLF

-508 ITEAREVTFEDGGAL
+508 VTEAREATFEEG
-523 PMRALPMN
+523 RALPLS

-549 DPLSWAAAVHRTRVD
+549 DPLSWAAAVHRARV
-564 GRSFPPGEPGV
+564 GARSFPAGEPSV

-583 LEVAVD
+583 LEVVVD
-589 PPRARGD
+589 PPRSRTD

-602 PTLTYDPDDEIGV
+602 PTLTYAPNDEIGI
-615 YFELYNLLPDA
+615 YFELYNLLPDS

-640 EEIHRTGSLAQLLG
+640 EEIHRTGSFLQLLG
-654 ALADR
+654 ELADR
-659 WGLSAEGDQ
+659 WGLTDEGDQ
-668 AVRLTFGKQNRVLAR
+668 AVRLTFSRQNRVQAR
-683 DMLPEHFTIRL
+683 DMLPEYFTIRL
-694 DQPPPG
+694 DEPPPG
-700 RYGLRLRVL
+700 LYGLRLRVL
-709 DRNARVQMEVARE
+709 DRNARVQLEVERE

>member
-1 MRPIFALLFLC
+1 MKPIAALLLLC
-12 ALSVPHGI
+12 ALSLPHGI
-20 FAQKPAARAALEEGV
+20 LAQRAAALAALEEGV
-35 RLAQEGD
+35 RLAQDGD
-42 TVRALGH
+42 TIRALGH
-49 IERAVAIDPGYAQ
+49 IERAVTIDPGYAE

-75 SRGTGDFRR
+75 PRGTGDFRR

-91 LDRAVR
+91 LDLAVR

-106 LELAKLLLTQEIRV
+106 LELARLLMMQEIRV

-127 RARDA
+127 RALDV

-160 HRRAL
+160 YRRLL
-165 PIGIAELRADR
+165 PIGIAELRGDI

-183 VWDMLRASA
+183 VWDALQASGY
-192 FAPGRGAAARDAML
+192 APGQGAAAREAML

-213 TANPAHVGAATHLLA
+213 TADPAHTGAATHLLA
-228 YYYDT
+228 FYYDT
-233 GRTAEFMAEALRFV
+233 GRMAEFMAEAQRFV
-247 RAARSEP
+247 RAAPSEP
-254 RAYLALG
+254 RAYLAFG

-269 DDEAAGAFEYAIEL
+269 DDEAAGAFEYAVEL
-283 LPDEERADFL
+283 LPEETRADFMA
-293 SVSRLFA
+293 VSRLLTQ
-300 EDDAEFVA
+300 DDAEIFEARVG
-308 AHSEADPADA
+308 ADPADA

-324 AHDPLYLTPAN
+324 AWDPLYLTPSN
-335 EYRAEY
+335 EYWAEY

-352 GLPEYAIP
+352 GLPEYDVP
-360 GWRTDRGEI
+360 GWRTDRGDI
-369 RVRYGEPLLQATFP
+369 WVRYGRPLRQASFGANT
-383 VPTSDAGDMESV
+383 TAGGDMESV
-395 GRITTVW
+395 GRVTTVW

-421 ATFANDFRFYADNHR
+421 ATFANGFRFYAENYR
-436 ARQPAHMTA
+436 ARQPARFAA
-445 PSLPALLRIPAQIA
+445 PSLPALLQVPAQVA

-473 AAVPLDSLQRA
+473 AAVPLDSLRDA
-484 VGAAAATF
+484 VGVAAATF
-492 DTGLF
+492 ETGLF

-508 ITEAREVTFEDGGAL
+508 VTEAREVTFEAG
-523 PMRALPMN
+523 RALPMS

-549 DPLSWAAAVHRTRVD
+549 DPLSWAAAVHRARVD
-564 GRSFPPGEPGV
+564 ARSFPAGELSV

-583 LEVAVD
+583 LEVVTD
-589 PPRARGD
+589 PPRTRTD

-602 PTLTYDPDDEIGV
+602 PTLTYAPDDEIGV
-615 YFELYNLLPDA
+615 YFELYNLLPDS

-640 EEIHRTGSLAQLLG
+640 EEIHRTGSFVQLLG
-654 ALADR
+654 ELADR
-659 WGLSAEGDQ
+659 WGLTAEGDQ
-668 AVRLTFGKQNRVLAR
+668 AVRLTFSKQNRVLAR
-683 DMLPEHFTIRL
+683 DMLPEYFTIQL
-694 DQPPPG
+694 DEPPPG

-709 DRNARVQMEVARE
+709 DRNARLQLEVERE